1 MWWHQKKY
9 KCTHISLIH
18 FEQCHGQIVLAAVV
32 EKVEGGGVER
42 SAAVEYAKSHVRKE
56 KILKLS

>member
-1 MWWHQKKY
+1 M
-9 KCTHISLIH
+9 IH
-18 FEQCHGQIVLAAVV
+18 FEQCHGLIVLAAVV